1 MSFRTNL
8 KEELSFSGMLVKE
21 LAATSGVPKRALDTY
36 LREKASMPSA
46 DAAVQIARA
55 LGVTVEYLVTGKRSL
70 LPNDI
75 RSINRNLLN
84 LSGKDRQV
92 VAVLVKA
99 LIDKHEN
106 D

>member
-46 DAAVQIARA
+46 DAAVQIARV

-70 LPNDI
+70 LPDDI
-75 RSINRNLLN
+75 RSINRNLLK
-84 LSGKDRQV
+84 LSEKDRQV

-99 LIDKHEN
+99 LIDKHEK